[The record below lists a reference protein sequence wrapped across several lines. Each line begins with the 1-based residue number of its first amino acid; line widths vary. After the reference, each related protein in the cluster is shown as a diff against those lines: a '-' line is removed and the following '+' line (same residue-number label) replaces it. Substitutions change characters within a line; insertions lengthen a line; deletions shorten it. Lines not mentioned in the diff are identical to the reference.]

1 MIPLIE
7 SGKVVIVI
15 AGRHAGKKAVVVKS
29 YDENATSEKYR
40 FGHCLIAGIDKPA
53 RKVTKSMS
61 KAKVVKRCKMKPFLK
76 VVNVRHVMPTRYTV
90 DMELKK
96 IVSLSSDEELGSS
109 EARVEVKK
117 ELKKV
122 FEERYLNQSQ
132 VTSEKKAAGS
142 NYFFQRLRF

>member
-1 MIPLIE
+1 MAILK
-7 SGKVVIVI
+7 SGKVVIVL

-40 FGHCLIAGIDKPA
+40 FGHCLIAGIDTPA
-53 RKVTKSMS
+53 RKVTKGMS
-61 KAKVVKRCKMKPFLK
+61 KAKLVKRSKMKPFLK

-96 IVSLSSDEELGSS
+96 VVTLSEEELAVS
-109 EARVEVKK
+109 ESRVEAKK